1 MQIKDKKNK
10 RIKISNIDDLN
21 KELKLKGY
29 NLEISDYDKFKE
41 GFIKTFNISNELFNK
56 IYKTINEES
65 ISYKVSDINDFIRYI
80 KNITIFEYEHKKLCE
95 KISKMKRL
103 HIDRVEYDR
112 IPSTQDD
119 VEHILKVIE
128 ETKKFISKKIND
140 EGKRKLEFL
149 EEEINKDY
157 VYAKDIE
164 LLKRM
169 LIFNNENVN
178 EEYDENNQIK
188 TLFIE
193 VPEEIGFAYVKA
205 EKGTVEYH
213 QHIKSYIPR
222 MKRLIK
228 NLDKYIIEEEK
239 GTVEYHQH
247 IKSYIPRMK
256 RLIKNLDK
264 YIIEEEKGTFK
275 INQSIAIQDSVNMA
289 VALFNDMEFRAV
301 SGKND
306 IENSCTLIPLGQDYF
321 KSCKVN
327 KLGKLGIGYNRV
339 NDSEK
344 KIIEEIHKLITKGK
358 LKAEGDFTLYS
369 KWEPCPSCYYV
380 ISQFIEKY
388 PKINLKVMYYK
399 EYGEK

>member
-228 NLDKYIIEEEK
+228 NLDKYIM
-239 GTVEYHQH
+239 EYNNT
-247 IKSYIPRMK
+247 Y
-256 RLIKNLDK
+256 
-264 YIIEEEKGTFK
+264 K

-289 VALFNDMEFRAV
+289 IAVFNDKEYRAV

-306 IENSCTLIPLGQDYF
+306 IEESCTLIPLGKEYF

-344 KIIEEIHKLITKGK
+344 KIFEKIHKLIKEKK
-358 LKAEGDFTLYS
+358 LSDEGNLILYS

-380 ISQFIEKY
+380 ISQFAEIY
-388 PKINLKVMYYK
+388 TGINLKIMYYK
-399 EYGEK
+399 SYGEK

>member
-149 EEEINKDY
+149 EEEI
-157 VYAKDIE
+157 
-164 LLKRM
+164 M
-169 LIFNNENVN
+169 FM
-178 EEYDENNQIK
+178 Q
-188 TLFIE
+188 
-193 VPEEIGFAYVKA
+193 
-205 EKGTVEYH
+205 
-213 QHIKSYIPR
+213 
-222 MKRLIK
+222 
-228 NLDKYIIEEEK
+228 
-239 GTVEYHQH
+239 
-247 IKSYIPRMK
+247 
-256 RLIKNLDK
+256 
-264 YIIEEEKGTFK
+264 K
-275 INQSIAIQDSVNMA
+275 ILN
-289 VALFNDMEFRAV
+289 
-301 SGKND
+301 
-306 IENSCTLIPLGQDYF
+306 C
-321 KSCKVN
+321 
-327 KLGKLGIGYNRV
+327 
-339 NDSEK
+339 
-344 KIIEEIHKLITKGK
+344 
-358 LKAEGDFTLYS
+358 
-369 KWEPCPSCYYV
+369 
-380 ISQFIEKY
+380 
-388 PKINLKVMYYK
+388 
-399 EYGEK
+399 

>member
-56 IYKTINEES
+56 IYKTVNEES

-239 GTVEYHQH
+239 GT
-247 IKSYIPRMK
+247 
-256 RLIKNLDK
+256 
-264 YIIEEEKGTFK
+264 FK